1 MNNEQFQNWKK
12 GFINQNFENNTNF
25 DLSFKLLRKPEPQTP
40 KINVWT
46 AQPVDSIKTMKHL

>member
-25 DLSFKLLRKPEPQTP
+25 DLSFKLLRKPEPHTP
-40 KINVWT
+40 KI
-46 AQPVDSIKTMKHL
+46 KHL